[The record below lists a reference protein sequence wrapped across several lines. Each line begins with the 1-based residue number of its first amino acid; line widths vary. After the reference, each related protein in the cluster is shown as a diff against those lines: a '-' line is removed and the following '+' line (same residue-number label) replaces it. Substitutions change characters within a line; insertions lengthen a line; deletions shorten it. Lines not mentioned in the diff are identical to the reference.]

1 MYNKINGE
9 ENRIKYKRLGIIT
22 SGGDCG
28 GLNAVIKGAAQ
39 MANSL
44 GIETYIIDN
53 GYAGLYNLIERD
65 KLIKL
70 DSARI
75 DSISSYLAG
84 SVAGNSRVKIAK
96 ISDTDKYIRIKSG
109 LKKFSI
115 DGLIIAGGDDTGG
128 VVVDLNNNH
137 IPCIHVPKTMDLD
150 LHTYSVG
157 GDSAICRIARF
168 IEELKTTGQSH
179 NRIMIIEVFG
189 RYAGH
194 TAFRGGIAAD
204 ADCILI
210 PEIPVDL
217 NIVYQHAKNTF
228 IRRVKESPLKHTTC
242 IIIVS
247 EGIKDATG
255 DLLTAD
261 EKELDAFGHKK
272 LGGVGVNVKDFISSR
287 MKNDP
292 EIKDFMKSQGLFIE
306 DMNTGPQVNH
316 IALSYLVRS
325 GYSSA
330 IDVNFGKDTGAGAVI
345 LMINGLTG
353 VTVSGVKNGKIK
365 YIAIQEAIKQ
375 RQVDANAISFYEQ
388 LGICF
393 GRKALPFQPEYSED
407 QNVWCYL

>member
-1 MYNKINGE
+1 MKF
-9 ENRIKYKRLGIIT
+9 KRLGIIT

-39 MANSL
+39 MAASL
-44 GIETYIIDN
+44 GIETVIIDN
-53 GYAGLYNLIERD
+53 GYAGLYNLIERGE
-65 KLIKL
+65 LVKL
-70 DSARI
+70 DAAKI
-75 DSISSYLAG
+75 DSISSHLAG
-84 SVAGNSRVKIAK
+84 SIAGHSRVKIAK
-96 ISDTDKYIRIKSG
+96 IPDKDKYQRIKSG
-109 LKKFSI
+109 LIKFTI
-115 DGLIIAGGDDTGG
+115 DGLIIAGGDDTGS
-128 VVVDLNNNH
+128 VVVDLHANK

-157 GDSAICRIARF
+157 GDSAIGRIASF

-210 PEIPVDL
+210 PEIPVDF
-217 NIVYQHAKNTF
+217 NIVYQQAKNTF
-228 IRRVKESPLKHTTC
+228 IRRVKESQLKHTTY
-242 IIIVS
+242 IIVVS

-261 EKELDAFGHKK
+261 EKEIDAFGHKK
-272 LGGVGVNVKDFISSR
+272 LGGVGADVKDFIASR

-292 EIKDFMKSQGLFIE
+292 EIKEFMKSQGLFVE
-306 DMNTGPQVNH
+306 GMNTGPQVNH

-345 LMINGLTG
+345 LITNGLTG
-353 VTVSGVKNGKIK
+353 VTVTGVKNGEIK
-365 YIAIQEAIKQ
+365 YIPTREAIKQ
-375 RQVDANAISFYEQ
+375 RQVDINSISFYEQ

-407 QNVWCYL
+407 KDVWCYL